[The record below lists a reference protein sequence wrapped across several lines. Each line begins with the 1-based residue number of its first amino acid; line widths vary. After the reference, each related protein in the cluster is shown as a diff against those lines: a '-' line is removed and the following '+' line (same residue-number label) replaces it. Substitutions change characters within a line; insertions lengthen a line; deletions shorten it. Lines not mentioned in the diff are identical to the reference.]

1 MIMIN
6 NKLIILIAN
15 ISFITYCSKCLN
27 TIDNFVFI
35 TYLLL
40 FIIKTLYLLSRLSII
55 NIRYINK
62 NILKINVI
70 SNLAFILII
79 TYYYIN
85 EHDHQYSQ
93 KAFFIW
99 EWSIQIIFLLI
110 FIEEKQMFD

>member
-1 MIMIN
+1 MIN

-15 ISFITYCSKCLN
+15 ISFMTYCTKCLN

-40 FIIKTLYLLSRLSII
+40 LIIKTLYLLSRLSII

-70 SNLAFILII
+70 SNLAFMSFI
-79 TYYYIN
+79 TYYYVN
-85 EHDHQYSQ
+85 EYSHQYSQ
-93 KAFFIW
+93 KGFFIW

-110 FIEEKQMFD
+110 FVEEKQMLD